1 MKLSRIVLAAGVL
14 FAALPAAAQ
23 KPGETTYGKYEFNL
37 FGGGSWFKRQDPR
50 PYFDL
55 GTGGVAGI
63 RVVQNYWKY
72 IAIEEALTLH
82 GVNNASFT
90 RPGTFDSV
98 SFGTRQRQ
106 FMINPVFHFTPREAR
121 FRPFVTAGAGFNWL
135 SPTDAADKAAGL
147 PHGSGLGAP
156 VDLKT
161 GTGALLNY
169 GAGLKAKF
177 MERVGLRMDVR
188 GFLTN
193 GVDMG
198 VGRGTSATVVQFQ
211 SDPNPLNSLQLT
223 GGLTFYMGKLAEA
236 PIGDFRAGVIE
247 SSTQAAC
254 PGDAITFRLPVTN
267 TMNGMVSKFKWTV
280 DGKDAGTGDTLT
292 IRAPEKAGT
301 LAARAIVE
309 ADSSQIKDK
318 SIVKYL
324 RKNPIAATAR
334 DASVRVK
341 EYKAPGVTA
350 TANPSR
356 IATGG
361 TSALSASPSLSEC
374 SGDVTYNWTLDGG
387 GALSGTGASRT
398 LTASGLN
405 LACGTTRTLTA
416 NVTIR
421 DAKGATA
428 NSSVPVTV
436 SAPPCPPPPPPPPPA
451 LRATQFDDILFAAN
465 GNTRVNNCGK
475 RTLDRVYEQA
485 MASGDYDIL
494 LVGHIDSTESK
505 IRRRRNQKAIDRE
518 RVENAAAYLIA
529 GDQPCKRFDR
539 NRVKVAVMGDN
550 QSSPLRTALCEDSV
564 RERAGSKVRARDDK
578 AKFRRVEVWL
588 VPRAGKGELP
598 SGITGIE
605 TAPDV
610 KGCPK

>member
-1 MKLSRIVLAAGVL
+1 M
-14 FAALPAAAQ
+14 ALPAVAQ

-55 GTGGVAGI
+55 GDGGVAGV

-72 IAIEEALTLH
+72 ISIEEALTLH
-82 GVNNASFT
+82 GVNNATFT
-90 RPGTFDSV
+90 KPGTFDSV

-106 FMINPVFHFTPREAR
+106 FMVNPVFHFTPREAR

-135 SPTDAADKAAGL
+135 SPTEAADRAASL
-147 PHGSGLGAP
+147 PNGNGLGAP

-161 GTGALLNY
+161 GTGALFNY

-177 MERVGLRMDVR
+177 MDRVGLRMDVR

-198 VGRGTSATVVQFQ
+198 IGRGNSRTVVQFEQ
-211 SDPNPLNSLQLT
+211 NPSPLNSLQLT

-247 SSTQAAC
+247 ASTQAAC

-267 TMNGMVSKFKWTV
+267 TMNGMQSKFKWTA

-292 IRAPEKAGT
+292 LRAPDKAGT
-301 LAARAIVE
+301 LPVRAIVE

-318 SIVKYL
+318 NILKYL

-341 EYKAPGVTA
+341 EYKTPGVTA
-350 TANPSR
+350 SANPAR
-356 IATGG
+356 IGTGG
-361 TSALSASPSLSEC
+361 TSTLTATPSLSEC
-374 SGDVTYNWTLDGG
+374 SGDASYNWTLEGG
-387 GALSGTGASRT
+387 GALSGNGATRT

-405 LACGTTRTLTA
+405 LACGTSRTLTA

-421 DAKGATA
+421 DGKGATSSA
-428 NSSVPVTV
+428 SVPVNV
-436 SAPPCPPPPPPPPPA
+436 NAPPCPPPPPPPPPPA
-451 LRATQFDDILFAAN
+451 LRSTQFDDILFAAN

-539 NRVKVAVMGDN
+539 NRVKVAVMADN

-598 SGITGIE
+598 SGISGIE